1 MGAYVEADPAAPIP
15 GLKPHFNPALK
26 ALGWVV
32 GILLMAVMA
41 LLFLALLGCLASL
54 IYLAILFEALL
65 LVPIV
70 AIAHALLR

>member
-1 MGAYVEADPAAPIP
+1 MGAYVRADPNAPIP
-15 GLKPHFNPALK
+15 GLKPHFNPALR
-26 ALGWVV
+26 AFGWVV
-32 GILLMAVMA
+32 GILLLVVFG

-54 IYLAILFEALL
+54 IYLTFLIEMLL